1 MVHFPISPEQNQRD
15 VKKSRKV
22 ADSRGEKKY
31 EQDEDEERR
40 FYLPEST
47 LLPQAHSSRRSS
59 LASIEPNNK
68 NDLKGVK
75 DNAFKGTADVE
86 NILYLSKYPTEIR
99 LPQVSYGEVARFS
112 FVNFMSLT

>member
-1 MVHFPISPEQNQRD
+1 M
-15 VKKSRKV
+15 KKSKKG
-22 ADSRGEKKY
+22 AGSRGEKKD
-31 EQDEDEERR
+31 EQNEDEERR

-47 LLPQAHSSRRSS
+47 LLPQAHSSRH
-59 LASIEPNNK
+59 K
-68 NDLKGVK
+68 NALKGVK
-75 DNAFKGTADVE
+75 DNALKGTVDVE